1 MNLSCESV
9 TKKIRNS
16 TVIDNISF
24 QWNGS
29 NVYGLC
35 GSNGSGKTMLLRI
48 ISGLIFPTS
57 GCVKVNGKILGKDL
71 EFPPSMGMLLE
82 NPSFLNPYTGK
93 KNLELIASLNG
104 GKEDDVRKAILA
116 VGLSPD
122 DSRKYKKY
130 SLGMKQRLGIAAAIM
145 ENPEILILDE
155 PTNALDE
162 EGIRVLIEII
172 KDMKEKGSLIVIASH
187 DRIFLNTISDY
198 IYTIKQ
204 GKFIDIM
211 CNTGGSK

>member
-57 GCVKVNGKILGKDL
+57 GCVKVNGKMLGKDL

-145 ENPEILILDE
+145 ENPENIQSTLFQVIWTKNLQAQVQAKSIINIIQKITLNSPKKTLILRME
-155 PTNALDE
+155 HLQ
-162 EGIRVLIEII
+162 L
-172 KDMKEKGSLIVIASH
+172 
-187 DRIFLNTISDY
+187 
-198 IYTIKQ
+198 Q
-204 GKFIDIM
+204 
-211 CNTGGSK
+211 